1 MANVLVETDPSPM
14 KLEILNVDDWPIKT
28 LPCGPVSQTNSGTEM
43 HYIIEGAGEITSD
56 DGAHITFVAGDMITV
71 MPDTTCT
78 WNITESVEKHSSI
91 G

>member
-1 MANVLVETDPSPM
+1 MSNVLVESDPSPM
-14 KLEILNVDDWPIKT
+14 KLEILNVDDWPVET
-28 LPCGPVSQTNSGTEM
+28 LVCGAMSRSNRGTEM
-43 HYIIEGAGEITSD
+43 HYIIEGAGEITTNNGD
-56 DGAHITFVAGDMITV
+56 HITFAAGDMVTV